1 MPKSSWPAGSPSLSS
16 TAWHD
21 ANMRVRDV
29 VKLGR
34 IPHHSAFSNWSTH
47 DDETVTA
54 ALQRVDMLDKSD
66 QGWLS
71 LSGGERQRV
80 HIARALAQTPRK
92 SCWMNRPT
100 TWTFIIRCS

>member
-1 MPKSSWPAGSPSLSS
+1 M
-16 TAWHD
+16 TD

-66 QGWLS
+66 QG
-71 LSGGERQRV
+71 G
-80 HIARALAQTPRK
+80 
-92 SCWMNRPT
+92 
-100 TWTFIIRCS
+100 